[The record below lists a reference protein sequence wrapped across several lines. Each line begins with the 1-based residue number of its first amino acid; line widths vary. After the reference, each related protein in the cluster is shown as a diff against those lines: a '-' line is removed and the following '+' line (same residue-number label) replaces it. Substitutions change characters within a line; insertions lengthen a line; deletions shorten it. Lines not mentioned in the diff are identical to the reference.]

1 MQGSKEGLQSL
12 QPSVLVEPHCSG
24 GRKWRPTKIK
34 ALISRERHLKTI
46 AKDFSVHQMQLGK
59 RNRGQRKRR
68 KKAAYPWRRDRN
80 ICEGHIPE
88 TLVHSALQTLRL
100 NGMQHKK
107 HDPKRKTLIN

>member
-1 MQGSKEGLQSL
+1 MENY
-12 QPSVLVEPHCSG
+12 
-24 GRKWRPTKIK
+24 KIK
-34 ALISRERHLKTI
+34 ALISREKHLKTI
-46 AKDFSVHQMQLGK
+46 AKDFSVHQMQLEK

-80 ICEGHIPE
+80 IPE